1 MKMVLK
7 GIIKIKNKSCFISQV
22 THHCERLYYYDVK
35 NIAGYELNN
44 FAILDASHFETTV
57 SCLWI

>member
-7 GIIKIKNKSCFISQV
+7 GIINVKNKSCFISQV

-44 FAILDASHFETTV
+44 FAILDQCIS
-57 SCLWI
+57 L